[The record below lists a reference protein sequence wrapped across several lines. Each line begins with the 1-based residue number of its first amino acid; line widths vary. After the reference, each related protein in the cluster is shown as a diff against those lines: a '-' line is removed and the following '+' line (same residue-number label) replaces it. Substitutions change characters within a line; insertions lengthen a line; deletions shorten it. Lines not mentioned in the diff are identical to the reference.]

1 LEHNEITWRP
11 VKVREVR
18 NEDSWI
24 EAIII
29 DVNTIMLGTYFE
41 LEYIGLNK
49 NNNFVN
55 QTTVIERDPGVSGFE
70 TEEELINN
78 RVKLLKSFSSNWK
91 RVTVKHSFK
100 NKFSMGDK
108 ILYRELLDNE
118 NINEHNLEKYF

>member
-1 LEHNEITWRP
+1 MEHNEITWRP
-11 VKVREVR
+11 VKVREVG

-29 DVNTIMLGTYFE
+29 DVNTIMLGTYLE

-55 QTTVIERDPGVSGFE
+55 QTTVIERDPGISGFE

>member
-11 VKVREVR
+11 VKVREVG

>member
-1 LEHNEITWRP
+1 MEHNEITWRP
-11 VKVREVR
+11 VKVREVG

-29 DVNTIMLGTYFE
+29 DVNTIMLGTYLE

>member
-11 VKVREVR
+11 VKVREVG

-29 DVNTIMLGTYFE
+29 DVNTIMLGTYLE

-55 QTTVIERDPGVSGFE
+55 QTTVIERDPGISGFE